1 MDLYI
6 SNLVRYHTLFH
17 FLYRATVYSIRDISL
32 KRCRRNIVISV
43 IIFSREINTVKSDA
57 GTIERRSSSVV
68 EEI

>member
-1 MDLYI
+1 M
-6 SNLVRYHTLFH
+6 
-17 FLYRATVYSIRDISL
+17 YSIRDISL